1 MRILCH
7 TGVRRPT
14 ANFCRLPNCISWRWK
29 LGPLPWFVFLGSV
42 WTWDL
47 HRRSFISLVILV
59 PERGCFPQTGHQIR
73 RLVRQAVPFS
83 QCFGEARINRHPEI
97 WENTSTELG
106 DFQDICEEV
115 ASKTWKGAL
124 ANSRTKVLQT
134 LWVWAWQL
142 KLMDRKDSLWQ
153 LNHYLWPLRKQR
165 EKRTFW

>member
-1 MRILCH
+1 MSFKGREERFQNLGGAHGIWKIDLRKAYNLAPRMRILCH

-97 WENTSTELG
+97 DPFE
-106 DFQDICEEV
+106 
-115 ASKTWKGAL
+115 
-124 ANSRTKVLQT
+124 KV
-134 LWVWAWQL
+134 VVCG
-142 KLMDRKDSLWQ
+142 RYIS
-153 LNHYLWPLRKQR
+153 N
-165 EKRTFW
+165 F